1 MPESVELTVPHTA
14 EYAALIR
21 YVATSMASR
30 ADFNVDRVEDARLV
44 ADEAFTYLLPHVSAD
59 IACRFTIDGQAL
71 NMELHAQ
78 TSAQDPPPLHSFA
91 EMILQALAQDIHI
104 EISHSTMRIA
114 LRMEHDT
121 SLPS

>member
-1 MPESVELTVPHTA
+1 LPESVELTVPHTA

-44 ADEAFTYLLPHVSAD
+44 ADEAFTYLLPHVSSV
-59 IACRFTIDGQAL
+59 ISCRFTIDGEAL
-71 NMELHAQ
+71 NMELRAQ
-78 TSAQDPPPLHSFA
+78 TSAHDPPPLNTFA
-91 EMILQALAQDIHI
+91 AMILDALSEDIHT

-114 LRMEHDT
+114 LRMEHNT